1 MASAV
6 RKLVTIEDWLNL
18 SDDEK
23 CELIEGDIV
32 YKAMPGFE
40 HGQFQRRL
48 GASITKF
55 DRKGGGDPP
64 NGWWFASEVSVIYEG
79 RPNGFIHDLAGWR
92 RDRHEEKPKGRRVTI
107 KPDCVCEILSGNKS
121 NDIITKKWV
130 LHEHRVEYYWI
141 ADLDQEIVQVF
152 KWSENGYTNIS
163 DAKKGDKKRLEPF
176 EAIEIDVSF
185 LFGYDE

>member
-32 YKAMPGFE
+32 YKAMPSFE

-64 NGWWFASEVSVIYEG
+64 NGWWFASEVAVIYEG

-107 KPDCVCEILSGNKS
+107 KPDWVCEILSGNKS

-185 LFGYDE
+185 LFGDDE